1 MPQLLPPSMVRCKF
15 VLHNTQT
22 NKTSYPCVRWNSNC
36 CGDRTIPVV
45 SMQKVDGHWKQKSKT
60 LKTCCVHIIRMT
72 FCLVTP
78 LLRTKELCTIVPRCT
93 HASLLTFWT
102 VWNASPVGRMAWGNS
117 MERHTLES
125 TGNIVTGD
133 ESGPASRWPAHRPLP
148 VATSQV
154 LSPLNPSRDSTWKV

>member
-1 MPQLLPPSMVRCKF
+1 MPQLPPPSIAQWKF
-15 VLHNTQT
+15 VLHNSQT
-22 NKTSYPCVRWNSNC
+22 NKTSYPCIPWNNNC
-36 CGDRTIPVV
+36 CDDGTIPTD
-45 SMQKVDGHWKQKSKT
+45 SMQKVDGHWKPKQT
-60 LKTCCVHIIRMT
+60 LKTCCVHIIKVT

-78 LLRTKELCTIVPRCT
+78 LLRRKELCTIVPRCT

-117 MERHTLES
+117 TEWHTLES
-125 TGNIVTGD
+125 TGNVVTGD

-154 LSPLNPSRDSTWKV
+154 LSRLNPSRDSTWKV